1 MEFHWSYVELEKSS
15 LVVCEN
21 IGKLQVTLVRKGD
34 LSKVAF
40 VGIEAHDRTT
50 KASEDYIAST
60 ARQVQFDPGKWFLN
74 VNGLLITCMFSI
86 FASDPKTN
94 QY

>member
-1 MEFHWSYVELEKSS
+1 MEFHWSYIELEKSS

-21 IGKLQVTLVRKGD
+21 IGKLPVTLVRKGD

-40 VGIEAHDRTT
+40 ASIVALDRST

-60 ARQVQFDPGKWFLN
+60 ARQVQFDPGRKFGIL
-74 VNGLLITCMFSI
+74 CFFSSEDI
-86 FASDPKTN
+86 
-94 QY
+94 